1 MKKIQEPLKA
11 SYLENILSE
20 AFSTESITIAR
31 DKLKVAQQ
39 IIKES
44 NGKYQPEVV
53 QIVIADR
60 FIKNTNPLIE
70 SREELEQKVNT
81 YSSENQAVFDSLIT
95 TDFTQICIDRLVH
108 HRKLQINQMMHY
120 LKERGFHRDVIIE
133 YEKISPTLEALDEKS
148 SNLDREFYGLAVS
161 KMTGNLLNCQIE
173 IENLEQYVLC
183 VNDFMHIDSKY
194 TRSTG
199 RDVLISD
206 GTNDYLASEAFH
218 VKIISDLSED
228 ESKEAKELKEK
239 VICTYQDHLYK
250 KLIDIAKAGEQ
261 GRFQIVADSFVR
273 FTNRYSDILEETGEE
288 ARQLMHEK
296 AQDHSL
302 QYT

>member
-1 MKKIQEPLKA
+1 MKNKPESHMA
-11 SYLENILSE
+11 SCLENILSE

-108 HRKLQINQMMHY
+108 HRKLQINQMMH
-120 LKERGFHRDVIIE
+120 
-133 YEKISPTLEALDEKS
+133 
-148 SNLDREFYGLAVS
+148 
-161 KMTGNLLNCQIE
+161 
-173 IENLEQYVLC
+173 
-183 VNDFMHIDSKY
+183 
-194 TRSTG
+194 
-199 RDVLISD
+199 
-206 GTNDYLASEAFH
+206 
-218 VKIISDLSED
+218 
-228 ESKEAKELKEK
+228 
-239 VICTYQDHLYK
+239 
-250 KLIDIAKAGEQ
+250 
-261 GRFQIVADSFVR
+261 
-273 FTNRYSDILEETGEE
+273 
-288 ARQLMHEK
+288 
-296 AQDHSL
+296 
-302 QYT
+302 